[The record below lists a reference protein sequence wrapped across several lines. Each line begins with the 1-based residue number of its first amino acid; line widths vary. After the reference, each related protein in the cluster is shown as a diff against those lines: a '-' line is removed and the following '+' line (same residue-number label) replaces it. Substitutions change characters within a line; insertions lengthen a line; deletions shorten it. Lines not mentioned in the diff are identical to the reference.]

1 MFTSEIHNF
10 HQLLNTQVLGLID
23 PVKKA
28 NSGIEIAN
36 DSLSKLKEIVEQEDF
51 DNVPEEIDF
60 FKNIKPCPMS
70 YLIYFSEMRSC
81 ESRKPKAGESFQI
94 QFFEKELR
102 KINKFFYRNNDFV
115 QYMEQGHSYMD
126 HQLFTRN
133 HRKNFPFTPTIN
145 YYQYPEFSSSHDM
158 LWAKIQAMYR
168 LIHYIREAIE
178 SLKPGTIETF
188 PPQKHPVM
196 VWSGS
201 KTALVELIY
210 ALFASG
216 DLNHGTAD
224 ISTLT
229 TSFEDIFNIKLDN
242 IYKTYSEIK
251 ARKNTRSKYLESLI
265 VAFEAKMNKDDE

>member
-28 NSGIEIAN
+28 NTGIEIAN

-102 KINKFFYRNNDFV
+102 KINKFFLSKF
-115 QYMEQGHSYMD
+115 
-126 HQLFTRN
+126 L
-133 HRKNFPFTPTIN
+133 IN
-145 YYQYPEFSSSHDM
+145 
-158 LWAKIQAMYR
+158 
-168 LIHYIREAIE
+168 
-178 SLKPGTIETF
+178 
-188 PPQKHPVM
+188 
-196 VWSGS
+196 
-201 KTALVELIY
+201 
-210 ALFASG
+210 
-216 DLNHGTAD
+216 
-224 ISTLT
+224 
-229 TSFEDIFNIKLDN
+229 
-242 IYKTYSEIK
+242 
-251 ARKNTRSKYLESLI
+251 
-265 VAFEAKMNKDDE
+265 